1 MKTIIFILIQFLIIG
16 AQAQSRISG
25 QIVTRSGEP
34 VVGAN
39 VYLRGTY
46 DGGTTD
52 SLGYFRFTTSGSGI
66 QTLMVSFIGFETQ
79 SISLDLETGNT
90 SPIKILLKESLSELN
105 AVVINA
111 GTFDASDKKKS
122 VMLRPMDIALT
133 AGANGDVY
141 GAFGTLPGSHRVGE
155 EGRLFVRGGE
165 SYETKTFMD
174 GMLIQTPYFSK
185 MPDLPT
191 RGRYSPLLFNGAVF
205 STGGYSAEFGQA
217 LSSVVALNTT
227 ALEPETKSGI
237 SLLTVGAQGSHAQRW
252 ENTSLALTG
261 ELLHTALS
269 NKIFRPDIHW
279 IDDPVIAGSTMMFRH
294 KTSNTGMIKSFG
306 SFSYDA
312 CRMLHPNFQE
322 SVVQDIA
329 LNNSNSYLNTTYIEE
344 LNSNWVFQAGFA
356 ANMDVD
362 HIFLDQH
369 TIKTTQKSGQAK
381 ISFINESIKNV
392 ETKMGADY
400 QYFEFQEDVKM
411 NGHFQLPFTNHLASA
426 FVESEARL
434 SPSIALRAGIRSEYN
449 SLTQKSYFSPRLSA
463 AFKTGKFS
471 QLSAAYGTFVQ
482 NPENRYLKFTTDLH
496 PEKSEHTIITWQY
509 KKETQTLR
517 IEAYH
522 KNYTELVKFREEYST
537 APGNYTNSG
546 SGYSR
551 GIDVFW
557 RNQKEFGKSDYWI
570 SYSWNDTQRNYRDY
584 PVMATPYYASSHNV
598 SAVYKRFIP
607 GINSFLSATYSFATG
622 RPYYNPNNPEFM
634 ADRTRSFNDI
644 SFGFTHIFTL
654 FNTQTVLHLVANNV
668 FGFDNI
674 YGYNFSRVPDSQGIY
689 PSQPIASPQ
698 KRMAILLISFQ
709 L

>member
-1 MKTIIFILIQFLIIG
+1 VGVKVTKPKPLWTGCSSRRPFFKNARSAHPWTFL
-16 AQAQSRISG
+16 
-25 QIVTRSGEP
+25 T
-34 VVGAN
+34 
-39 VYLRGTY
+39 
-46 DGGTTD
+46 
-52 SLGYFRFTTSGSGI
+52 
-66 QTLMVSFIGFETQ
+66 
-79 SISLDLETGNT
+79 
-90 SPIKILLKESLSELN
+90 
-105 AVVINA
+105 
-111 GTFDASDKKKS
+111 
-122 VMLRPMDIALT
+122 
-133 AGANGDVY
+133 
-141 GAFGTLPGSHRVGE
+141 
-155 EGRLFVRGGE
+155 
-165 SYETKTFMD
+165 
-174 GMLIQTPYFSK
+174 
-185 MPDLPT
+185 
-191 RGRYSPLLFNGAVF
+191 LLFNGAVF

-237 SLLTVGAQGSHAQRW
+237 ALLTVGAQGSHAQRW
-252 ENTSLALTG
+252 ENTSLAITG

-279 IDDPVIAGSTMMFRH
+279 IDDPVIVGSTMMFRH

-312 CRMLHPNFQE
+312 CRMLHPNFKE
-322 SVVQDIA
+322 SAVQDIA

-344 LNSNWVFQAGFA
+344 LNSNWVFQTGVA
-356 ANMDVD
+356 ANFDVD
-362 HIFLDQH
+362 HILLDQH
-369 TIKTTQKSGQAK
+369 TIKTTQKSGQVK
-381 ISFINESIKNV
+381 ISFINQTLRNV

-400 QYFEFQEDVKM
+400 QYFDFQEDVKM

-434 SPSIALRAGIRSEYN
+434 SPFIALRAGIRSEFN
-449 SLTQKSYFSPRLSA
+449 SLTQKSYFNPRLSA

-471 QLSAAYGTFVQ
+471 QLSAAWGTFVQ
-482 NPENRYLKFTTDLH
+482 NPENRYLKFTSDLQ
-496 PEKSEHTIITWQY
+496 PEKSEHSIITWQY
-509 KKETQTLR
+509 KKETHTLR

-522 KNYTELVKFREEYST
+522 KNYTGLVKFSEEFST

-622 RPYYNPNNPEFM
+622 RPYYNPNNPDFM

-654 FNTQTVLHLVANNV
+654 FNTQTVMHLVANNV
-668 FGFDNI
+668 FGIENVH
-674 YGYNFSRVPDSQGIY
+674 GYTYSRVPDSQGVY
-689 PSQPIASPQ
+689 PSQPISSPQ
-698 KRMAILLISFQ
+698 KRMAVLLISFQ

>member
-584 PVMATPYYASSHNV
+584 PIMATPYYASSHNV

-622 RPYYNPNNPEFM
+622 RPYFNPNNPEFM